1 MNEYKKLKNF
11 KERCTESSNM
21 RKRYPNRV
29 CLYLSKYK
37 TSTLPESE
45 KKKYLVPQDLT
56 VGQLIHVIRKR
67 IKIDSTDAIFLF
79 TESNIA
85 PSTTI
90 ELGQVYTEHADPDGF
105 LYMTYNTES
114 TFG

>member
-1 MNEYKKLKNF
+1 MNEYKKLKTF
-11 KERCTESSNM
+11 EERRTESGNM
-21 RKRYPNRV
+21 RQRYPNRV
-29 CLYLSKYK
+29 CLYLSKCK
-37 TSTLPESE
+37 NSTLPESE
-45 KKKYLVPQDLT
+45 KRKYLVPHDLT

-67 IKIDSTDAIFLF
+67 IQIGSKDAIFLF

-85 PSTTI
+85 PSTTM
-90 ELGQVYTEHADPDGF
+90 ELGQVYAQHADPDGF